1 MFRRPA
7 SMVAAGIFL
16 SRILGLVR
24 QRALAHF
31 LGNSSVADAFTAAF
45 RIPNLL
51 QNLFGEG
58 ALSASFIPVYAGLVA
73 DKDREEANRVAGAVG
88 ALLAVVVSGIVVL
101 GILAAPL
108 LVTVIAPGFAGEKRE
123 LTIRLVRIFF
133 PGAGLLV
140 VSAWCL
146 GILNSHRKFFLSY
159 AAPVAWNLAIIG
171 TLLVLGPRR
180 SMADLAVAAA
190 WASVAG
196 SLLQV
201 LVQWPTVRRLAPGLR
216 LRLTTTT
223 AHVRTVLS
231 NFVPAFVGRGVVQVS
246 AFIDS
251 LLATLLPTGA
261 VAAIGYAQTIYLL
274 PVSLFGMAISAA
286 ELPAMSSARGTTEE
300 VSAYLQTRLNAGLRR
315 VAFLV
320 VPSAMA
326 FLALGHVIV
335 SALYQTG
342 EFGRQDSLYVWGILA
357 GSAVGLLASTMGRL
371 YASAFYALRDTRTPL
386 RFAVVRVVLTGA
398 LGWFAAL
405 RLPGLLVIGP
415 EWGAAGLTASA
426 GLAGWIEFY
435 LLRRG
440 LQVRVGA
447 TGLPVGLLPR
457 LWAAAAAGA
466 GIGWVALRYLP
477 AWHPVPLAV
486 VVLGGYG
493 VTYLLAA
500 RLFGVQEARDLL
512 VRR

>member
-1 MFRRPA
+1 
-7 SMVAAGIFL
+7 MVAAGIFL